1 MDRQQIQN
9 SQQQYFI
16 QQHQLTSNPGN
27 SSPHTMGMM
36 SQMVPNAS
44 LNTMKSPMAQQ
55 QQIMQQ
61 QGKNIFLKFIIFL
74 GRPVFQQN
82 NSESAMVTDGQ
93 KIVQKQATG
102 AETPLLVNLLR

>member
-1 MDRQQIQN
+1 MKTPQQLTMDPSARQQIHPQQIQN

-61 QGKNIFLKFIIFL
+61 QGKNIFLKLIFRSTCFSTKQFRIWN
-74 GRPVFQQN
+74 G
-82 NSESAMVTDGQ
+82 DG
-93 KIVQKQATG
+93 
-102 AETPLLVNLLR
+102 